1 MKLLNFF
8 GISYHFTPK
17 LVGNINDTTK
27 TLTETMTTT
36 NNKILFF
43 NGAMPTDDTLYEII
57 TETALRSAYTPIMEV
72 SGLTFTYTYTKDT
85 KKKLIKKTPVDALDL
100 TFTGSGTIGWAA
112 VVLTDDNSVTDDIII
127 FTDSLGQW
135 GEDDKPIILDKF
147 TGVTGDKNIFKDFS
161 LILRDVSSNEI

>member
-43 NGAMPTDDTLYEII
+43 DGAMPADDTLYEIT
-57 TETALRSAYTPIMEV
+57 TEAALRAEYTPIMEV

-112 VVLTDDNSVTDDIII
+112 VVLSDDNSVTDDIII

>member
-8 GISYHFTPK
+8 GISYHFMPK
-17 LVGNINDTTK
+17 VLGNVNDTTK

-36 NNKILFF
+36 GNKILFF
-43 NGAMPTDDTLYEII
+43 NGSMPSDDTLYAFT
-57 TETALRSAYTPIMEV
+57 TESALRGAYTPIMEV
-72 SGLTFTYTYTKDT
+72 SGLSFTYTYTKDT

-100 TFTGSGTIGWAA
+100 TFTGTGTIGWAA
-112 VVLTDDNSVTDDIII
+112 IILADDGTVTDDIIL
-127 FTDSLGQW
+127 FTNSLGQW

-147 TGVTGDKNIFKDFS
+147 TGVTGDKNVFKDFS